1 MWRAVTLRDVGEK
14 AHWEW
19 SLERM
24 TDIQF
29 WFLQLQRQL
38 TDKVG
43 EPVLLTIKMP
53 FDEWFEVEVQTFTDR
68 WGVAANREVDAA
80 IEAAAEMLLEMD
92 KVIAEITAR
101 TTLIEE

>member
-1 MWRAVTLRDVGEK
+1 
-14 AHWEW
+14 
-19 SLERM
+19 M

-80 IEAAAEMLLEMD
+80 SEAAAEMLLEMD
-92 KVIAEITAR
+92 EVIAEITAR